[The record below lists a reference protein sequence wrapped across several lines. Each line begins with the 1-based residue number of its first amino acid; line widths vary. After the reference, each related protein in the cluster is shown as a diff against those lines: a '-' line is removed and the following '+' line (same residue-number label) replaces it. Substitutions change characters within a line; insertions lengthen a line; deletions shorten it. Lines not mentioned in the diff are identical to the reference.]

1 MRKCNEQA
9 NKVMGDIPGKTVL
22 GPSSPGAGGGSKGG
36 GGTLTKFLTKMS
48 CGIKTT
54 KLSIVAHLG
63 GV

>member
-22 GPSSPGAGGGSKGG
+22 GPSSPGGGLQ